1 MSKTALL
8 GIFLVAN
15 IFANE
20 TKTLSSNDKEIVI
33 QVKSDYVMGDGDS
46 RIDAKSI
53 ALQQAENL
61 ASEYAGTFVKS
72 ELIIENDA
80 IKKEQIST
88 ITTALMSVNIIDELY
103 SITKDNRT
111 KLVLTVNT
119 TLDKQSFIDKLKSLT
134 QDKEKQTQII
144 SLQKENDK
152 LKEKLF
158 ALNNKI
164 EVFAH
169 QEIDS
174 EGFATISHEELYNE
188 RKEVLSNFE
197 NNKNAI
203 KKIFGKGTLLSMA
216 MKSTSD
222 FEDSKNDIDQ
232 NVFKYIKNNTKITI
246 GDLRILPNKNGTY
259 DITVPLHWEHDT
271 KKIKETL
278 SKYFEVDN
286 IFNSCKNVSVEVAKN
301 NDATKSIFSE
311 KLFTKFDA
319 EKIDLR
325 ISLGKEYY
333 EDIRLLEDAASGK
346 CLETRGDAIVIFRGV
361 SKKVLQNL
369 TAIDASIIG
378 NDTVVERVNYMHLKV
393 IKDAKN
399 NIVAMRVMPFFE

>member
-1 MSKTALL
+1 MSSWITIIKDDISAS
-8 GIFLVAN
+8 IF
-15 IFANE
+15 FH
-20 TKTLSSNDKEIVI
+20 
-33 QVKSDYVMGDGDS
+33 
-46 RIDAKSI
+46 
-53 ALQQAENL
+53 
-61 ASEYAGTFVKS
+61 YA
-72 ELIIENDA
+72 
-80 IKKEQIST
+80 
-88 ITTALMSVNIIDELY
+88 
-103 SITKDNRT
+103 
-111 KLVLTVNT
+111 
-119 TLDKQSFIDKLKSLT
+119 
-134 QDKEKQTQII
+134 
-144 SLQKENDK
+144 
-152 LKEKLF
+152 
-158 ALNNKI
+158 
-164 EVFAH
+164 
-169 QEIDS
+169 
-174 EGFATISHEELYNE
+174 ELYNE